1 MSFAPAPSARRALSD
16 APCPLPRIAHLVTDE
31 HGPVV
36 VVVTD
41 AFCRPGHGVVA
52 RLGADGRV
60 GSTLASACLRLDAVR
75 YHLPERQVSHE
86 P

>member
-1 MSFAPAPSARRALSD
+1 MTLAVVSNARRALAD
-16 APCPLPRIAHLVTDE
+16 APCPLPRIAHLGTDE

-41 AFCRPGHGVVA
+41 AFCRPGQGVVA

-60 GSTLASACLRLDAVR
+60 GSTLASARLRLDAVR
-75 YHLPERQVSHE
+75 YHLPHRPLPRES
-86 P
+86 